1 MPAKPMFMLHVEHSW
16 CMHAGTELEEE
27 DVLSRK
33 VGSINGRPAY
43 EYESFA
49 PYGTNGTHQLSKVVT
64 KASFRDSWIV
74 AAW

>member
-1 MPAKPMFMLHVEHSW
+1 MPAEPLFQLRVEHVW
-16 CMHAGTELEEE
+16 CVHAGTELEEE

-64 KASFRDSWIV
+64 KASFLDS
-74 AAW
+74 